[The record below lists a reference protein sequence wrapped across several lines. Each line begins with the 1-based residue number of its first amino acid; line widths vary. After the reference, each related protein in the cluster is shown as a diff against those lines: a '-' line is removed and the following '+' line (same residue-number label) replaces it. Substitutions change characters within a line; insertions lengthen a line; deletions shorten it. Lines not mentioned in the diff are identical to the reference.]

1 MLPFTA
7 KEEEAALAGSSLGFL
22 REPLLS
28 SARALLFLQSA
39 MPVQPLPK
47 EMEAEGDST
56 TEMNGEEESEDER
69 SGSQSESEEESS
81 EMDDEDYERRRSE
94 CLDEML
100 DLEKEFSEVKEKL
113 FKERLSQVK
122 AKLED
127 VMAGKASEYLDP
139 LGVLQNHM
147 QIRIEVAGIY
157 RGFCLEVI
165 HHKHRCE
172 LQGAQQHLESEKLLL
187 FDTLQERLLERIQCL
202 EDDRHS
208 VGLTSEWWDDK
219 LRPKH
224 SSKEWDP
231 LRPGKRKKAPLVSGP
246 YIVYMLREMDIMED
260 WTAIKKAKAAV
271 SSPKRKLEGPV
282 KAEKLPSP
290 ALFSAHCEDG
300 QLHYEGEAY
309 VKGQSISLQVG
320 DEAPVQAVITA
331 ISTGEVWLRR
341 EDGSKTK
348 IYVSQLQKGK
358 YSVRKV

>member
-1 MLPFTA
+1 
-7 KEEEAALAGSSLGFL
+7 
-22 REPLLS
+22 
-28 SARALLFLQSA
+28 

-47 EMEAEGDST
+47 EMEADGDSAAD
-56 TEMNGEEESEDER
+56 MNGEEESEDER

-81 EMDDEDYERRRSE
+81 EMDEEDCERRRSE
-94 CLDEML
+94 CVDEML
-100 DLEKEFSEVKEKL
+100 HLEKEFSEIKEKL

-122 AKLED
+122 MKLED
-127 VMAGKASEYLDP
+127 VMVGKAVEYLDP

-157 RGFCLEVI
+157 KNFCLEVI
-165 HHKHRCE
+165 RHKHRCE

-187 FDTLQERLLERIQCL
+187 YDTLQERLLERIQRL

-224 SSKEWDP
+224 SAKEWDP
-231 LRPGKRKKAPLVSGP
+231 FRPGKRKKPPLVSGP
-246 YIVYMLREMDIMED
+246 YIVYMLRDIDIMED
-260 WTAIKKAKAAV
+260 WTAIKKAKSAV
-271 SSPKRKLEGPV
+271 SPPKRKIEGSV
-282 KAEKLPSP
+282 KGEKLPSP

-300 QLHYEGEAY
+300 HLHYEGDIY

-320 DEAPVQAVITA
+320 EEAPVQAVITA

-358 YSVRKV
+358 YSVHKA

>member
-1 MLPFTA
+1 
-7 KEEEAALAGSSLGFL
+7 
-22 REPLLS
+22 
-28 SARALLFLQSA
+28 

-47 EMEAEGDST
+47 EMEAEGDSAA
-56 TEMNGEEESEDER
+56 EMNGEEESEDEP
-69 SGSQSESEEESS
+69 SASQSESEEESS
-81 EMDDEDYERRRSE
+81 EMDEEGCERRRAE
-94 CLDEML
+94 CVDEMS
-100 DLEKEFSEVKEKL
+100 DLEKQFSELKETL
-113 FKERLSQVK
+113 FKERQSQVK

-127 VMAGKASEYLDP
+127 VVSGKAAEYLDP
-139 LGVLQNHM
+139 LGVSQNHM

-187 FDTLQERLLERIQCL
+187 FDTLQERLLERIQHL

-224 SSKEWDP
+224 SAKDWDP
-231 LRPGKRKKAPLVSGP
+231 LRPGKRKKPPLVSGP
-246 YIVYMLREMDIMED
+246 YIVYMLHEMDIMED

-271 SSPKRKLEGPV
+271 SPPKRKLEGPV
-282 KAEKLPSP
+282 KTEKLPSP

-300 QLHYEGEAY
+300 HLHYEGEAY

-331 ISTGEVWLRR
+331 VSTGEVWLRR
-341 EDGSKTK
+341 DDGSKTK

-358 YSVRKV
+358 YSVHKV